1 MELALRSCDSAP
13 RPPICSSVLASGACI
28 GREALVP
35 ATLLPPICS
44 CALVSG
50 ACMGRQAACWAAL
63 GGISDWR
70 PCWTAFRAVKRVC
83 AARVLP
89 RCLVGR
95 CVPSAAASAA

>member
-44 CALVSG
+44 CALVLHAG
-50 ACMGRQAACWAAL
+50 PLWVALAIGGRADGL
-63 GGISDWR
+63 GG
-70 PCWTAFRAVKRVC
+70 
-83 AARVLP
+83 
-89 RCLVGR
+89 GGGGGGGG
-95 CVPSAAASAA
+95 AAAAAGRRSGL